1 MNKNIRKLVK
11 KATQTVKREGAPGD
25 WHSVKV
31 FDQEKFAEL
40 LIDECA
46 RIASHFSIENKR
58 IHPDIDPRNMPDAN
72 QMVYHCTCQSVAWE
86 IRDHFELNGD

>member
-1 MNKNIRKLVK
+1 MNKKINKLIK
-11 KATQTVKREGAPGD
+11 KATKTVKREGAPGD

-40 LIDECA
+40 LINECA

-58 IHPDIDPRNMPDAN
+58 IHPDIDPRAMPDAN
-72 QMVYHCTCQSVAWE
+72 QMVYHSTCQSVAWE
-86 IRDHFELNGD
+86 IREQFDLIKD